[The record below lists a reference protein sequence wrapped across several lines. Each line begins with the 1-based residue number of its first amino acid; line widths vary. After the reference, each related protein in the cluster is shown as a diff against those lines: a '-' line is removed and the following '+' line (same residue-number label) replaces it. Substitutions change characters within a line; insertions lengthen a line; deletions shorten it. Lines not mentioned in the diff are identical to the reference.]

1 MTLKMTALEIVGLKA
16 DLQTAIHTLQR
27 VGCVQIEDLNDQPS
41 ALVRPLTVEFEAFRS
56 QEELKAASAQ
66 VEGLLDALG
75 GRSIPAM
82 ESQSGPWIA
91 EAQAG
96 VAELAPKVQSLL
108 SRRDELEAELEALP
122 RYEATL
128 RKLMPIVPR
137 SAGEAG
143 NVSIGVLVNQAHA
156 GILDLIGERVTQMTG
171 GLAQIATGDVGEST
185 QAMLLVF
192 PAEFTGEVEELLGRE
207 DVSRLRLPA
216 ELGQGPPD
224 AAMASLRLRMVA
236 IPDEIAAIDRDLSRL
251 ADQWG
256 GRLVLWSASLQDELE
271 AMGVLSLLGETDMT
285 FVLRGW
291 APAGDVARIGSA
303 LGEAL
308 GEKVLVHPLPLTR
321 ELVHTAPVA
330 LQNPR
335 PVRPFESLVQ
345 LLSLPRYG
353 DLDPSSL
360 MALFMP
366 VFFGMMLGDV
376 GYGVLLLA
384 VSLGAL
390 SKFKTGMV
398 RDLLIILAMGSG
410 WTIVFGIL
418 FGEAFGTLGEHIGM
432 HPLWFDRASPEHV
445 SALLLLSLGVGTVHI
460 TLGLIL
466 GVREAIREK
475 SRNHLMERGGMLLGL
490 VSILLLGAVL
500 TGFLPKGFTPVAA
513 GGLIVGVVL
522 VGASLGWAGVFM
534 GPVELIGLMGNIL
547 SYLRIAAIGLTS
559 VYLAKVANDVAGKTG
574 NVVVGAAF
582 ALTIHTV
589 NLVMGA
595 FSPTIH
601 SLRLHYVEFF
611 RKFYEGGGKPYE
623 PFQSH
628 LRFDAAPVSTNIVNE

>member
-1 MTLKMTALEIVGLKA
+1 MTLKMTPLEIVGLKA
-16 DLQTAIHTLQR
+16 DLQTAIHTLQW

-41 ALVRPLTVEFEAFRS
+41 ALVRPLSVDLEGFRS
-56 QEELKAASAQ
+56 QEELKATSAQ

-75 GRSIPAM
+75 GGSSPVAGYPSR
-82 ESQSGPWIA
+82 EWLT

-96 VAELAPKVQSLL
+96 VAELAPEVQALL
-108 SRRDELEAELEALP
+108 SCRDELEAELESLP
-122 RYEATL
+122 RYEVTL
-128 RKLMPIVPR
+128 RKLLPIVPR
-137 SAGEAG
+137 AAGEVG
-143 NVSIGVLVNQAHA
+143 NVSVGVLVSQAHT
-156 GILDLIGERVTQMTG
+156 GILGLIGERVTEMTNG
-171 GLAQIATGDVGEST
+171 RAEIATGDVGEST

-216 ELGQGPPD
+216 ELGKGPPD
-224 AAMASLRLRMVA
+224 AALASLRSRVAA
-236 IPDEIAAIDRDLSRL
+236 IPEEIKAIDRNLARL

-256 GRLVLWSASLQDELE
+256 GKLALWSASLRDELE
-271 AMGVLSLLGETDMT
+271 AIGVLSRLGETDMT
-285 FVLRGW
+285 FVLLGW
-291 APAGDVARIGSA
+291 APASAVGRIDSA
-303 LGEAL
+303 LSEAL
-308 GEKVLVHPLPLTR
+308 GERVLVHPLPLTP
-321 ELVHTAPVA
+321 ELLHKAPVA

-335 PVRPFESLVQ
+335 PARPYESLVR

-353 DLDPSSL
+353 DLDPSWL

-366 VFFGMMLGDV
+366 IFFGLMLGDV
-376 GYGVLLLA
+376 GYGGLLLIIC
-384 VSLGAL
+384 LGAL
-390 SKFKTGMV
+390 YKVKSGMM

-410 WTIVFGIL
+410 WTIVFGFL

-445 SALLLLSLGVGTVHI
+445 SALLMLSLGVGTVHI
-460 TLGLIL
+460 TLGLVL

-490 VSILLLGAVL
+490 IGLLCLGGAVADILPEGL
-500 TGFLPKGFTPVAA
+500 TLPAA

-611 RKFYEGGGKPYE
+611 RKFYEGGGTAYE
-623 PFQSH
+623 PFQS
-628 LRFDAAPVSTNIVNE
+628 RVRVGAAPVATNIAEE